1 MNCIKKLAKRIALIW
16 LCLLCAFTN
25 TGITIYATTYT
36 PTNLGT
42 ISGTG
47 AKLSQ
52 GGSWAYWKMGI
63 GKISVNGEIAFCIE
77 PMTLGLG
84 GTYSKNDDIPISLQ
98 RTLSRIVYYGWDTSN
113 KTNDDYAVTQYMVW
127 EGSRR

>member
-63 GKISVNGEIAFCIE
+63 GKISVNGE
-77 PMTLGLG
+77 
-84 GTYSKNDDIPISLQ
+84 
-98 RTLSRIVYYGWDTSN
+98 
-113 KTNDDYAVTQYMVW
+113 
-127 EGSRR
+127 